1 LKTRNTN
8 FAEIYETPWEF
19 GMKISKNHNSPEASI
34 SSLPETTKLAFILA
48 TVRVEKRVFFGT

>member
-1 LKTRNTN
+1 
-8 FAEIYETPWEF
+8 
-19 GMKISKNHNSPEASI
+19 MKISKNHNSPEARI